1 MTVEMMQTLSLIL
14 YILAGVLAVTAIVLF
29 IALRVPRI
37 IGELTGSA
45 ERKAIENIRKQN
57 VESASQDA
65 EHHRTQMS
73 GSQMTDKISRS
84 GRLAQRETRMSEPH
98 NRESLNRESLKS
110 SASGTQKLGGQRQGS
125 PSAETE
131 VLHPGMGE
139 TELLRPAAGE
149 TEVLGRTAGETE
161 VLNPDMVKPLL
172 QIASVGETTL
182 LPQTTPPTEPP
193 TEPPAEGPVYGETS
207 RLQAPEIRQEVTIDH
222 EIQFS
227 GSSEWIE

>member
-1 MTVEMMQTLSLIL
+1 MTVEMMQTLSLVL
-14 YILAGVLAVTAIVLF
+14 YILAGVLAVVAIVLF
-29 IALRVPRI
+29 LALRVPRI
-37 IGELTGSA
+37 IGELTGSSA
-45 ERKAIENIRKQN
+45 RKAIENIRKQN

-65 EHHRTQMS
+65 EHNRTQMS

-84 GRLAQRETRMSEPH
+84 GRLAQRETRMSETPI
-98 NRESLNRESLKS
+98 REMLKS
-110 SASGTQKLGGQRQGS
+110 SASGTQKLGGQRQGL

-172 QIASVGETTL
+172 QTASVGETTL
-182 LPQTTPPTEPP
+182 LPQTTPPAEPP
-193 TEPPAEGPVYGETS
+193 SEAPVYGETS